1 MRGRRALRGAGG
13 ATGAE
18 QRGDAVDGGDADEP
32 VDHAARRVGRAELLA
47 EQPGDEIELGDRDE
61 PPVEA
66 ADDQER
72 GSDEIEL
79 LHGSYTSCRVFVQ
92 VRLAKVAPMG
102 ESVKTLYRYCMV
114 TDVTDDRHL
123 RIGELSRR
131 SGVSPELLR
140 AWERRYGLLRPER
153 SSGGLRLYSSSDL
166 ERLR

>member
-61 PPVEA
+61 APVEA

-79 LHGSYTSCRVFVQ
+79 LHGSYTSCRAFVQ
-92 VRLAKVAPMG
+92 IRFGQDSAHA
-102 ESVKTLYRYCMV
+102 R
-114 TDVTDDRHL
+114 
-123 RIGELSRR
+123 
-131 SGVSPELLR
+131 
-140 AWERRYGLLRPER
+140 
-153 SSGGLRLYSSSDL
+153 
-166 ERLR
+166 